1 MLENVE
7 KIIKKAKEGK
17 YAIPQF
23 NINDST
29 SAKFILEVCQEKKAP
44 VILGCSEGALKYMG
58 GPTIVVGIVKGLI
71 KDLNITIPVVLHLD
85 HGGSVEMCKKVIDA
99 GFTSVMYD
107 GSKLP
112 IEQNVKNTL
121 EVVSYAKKH
130 NATVEAEVGTV
141 GGTEDGVTG
150 GVRYASLEECIK
162 ISKTGITMLAASLGS
177 VHGFYH
183 GEPNLGFKEM
193 EIYAKKTNLPLVLH
207 GGSGIPDE
215 QIKKAIKS
223 GETKININTE
233 IQNAFN
239 KGIEKYYKEKLNTSE
254 TGYMLKNITGKYAIP
269 FAKKIV
275 EEKIELFEN
284 YDKA

>member
-7 KIIKKAKEGK
+7 KVIQKAKKGK

-29 SAKFILEVCQEKKAP
+29 SAKFILEVCEEKKAP

-58 GPTIVVGIVKGLI
+58 GPTVAVNLVKGLI
-71 KDLNITIPVVLHLD
+71 KDLNITIPVILHLD
-85 HGGSVEMCKKVIDA
+85 HGQSIASCKKAIDA

-107 GSKLP
+107 GSTLP
-112 IEQNVKNTL
+112 IEQNVKNTI
-121 EVVSYAKKH
+121 EVVEYARKH

-141 GGTEDGVTG
+141 GGTEDGITG
-150 GVRYASLEECIK
+150 GVRYASLDECIK
-162 ISKTGITMLAASLGS
+162 MSKTGISMLAASLGS

-183 GEPNLGFKEM
+183 GEPKLGFTEM
-193 EIYAKKTNLPLVLH
+193 ETYAKETNLPLVLH
-207 GGSGIPDE
+207 GGSGIPDD
-215 QIKKAIKS
+215 QIKRAIMS
-223 GETKININTE
+223 GEAKININTE

-239 KGIEKYYKEKLNTSE
+239 QGIAKYYKEKLNLNE

-269 FAKKIV
+269 FAKAIV
-275 EEKIELFEN
+275 AEKIELFGN
-284 YDKA
+284 YNKA